1 MSLIVK
7 SLSYIHPDKE
17 VLFTNISFSL
27 TKGQKVALVGNNG
40 AGKSTLLRIA
50 AGLLHQSAGEI
61 IFSEKPYYVPQH
73 LGQYD
78 DYNIAEALGVE
89 PKLKSLYAI
98 LKGDTSSDNFKLL
111 DDDWNIEEK
120 IRIALSHWN
129 MQQVDLFQK
138 MKYLS
143 GDKNLKTYLL

>member
-27 TKGQKVALVGNNG
+27 TKGQKVLLWLGTMVLENLFYWELQRGTPVGGWNYLFG
-40 AGKSTLLRIA
+40 ETVLCTST
-50 AGLLHQSAGEI
+50 
-61 IFSEKPYYVPQH
+61 FS
-73 LGQYD
+73 QYD

-120 IRIALSHWN
+120 I
-129 MQQVDLFQK
+129 K
-138 MKYLS
+138 
-143 GDKNLKTYLL
+143 